1 MKEKELKL
9 RIHDEYPYDPNYKF
23 QAKLEIIN
31 LDEEREQDIISGNGF
46 FIKEP
51 QNLKKDIKAIDGIL
65 SSKYGDTSGDANPF
79 ANRYRCD
86 CGKLNSRINHGLIC
100 DSCRTMVQYRDDNFK
115 ITGWICL
122 IDKYVI
128 HPNLYKKLAFFIGVQ
143 RLENIIDPNIKVNE
157 DGHILRMIKNREIEQ
172 KKDEPFFG
180 IGISDFKDRFNEVMD
195 FYLSRFPAKKEYY
208 DHIME
213 HREKVFIQSIPVY
226 TSLLRPIRLDGENLV
241 FEKTNAA
248 YNMMA
253 KLGASINR
261 NQLEIFRKK
270 KTKEGL
276 LYELQTHLNSLY
288 VEIENILAKK
298 KGTIRQLF
306 GGRYNFSTRA
316 VIVPDP
322 ELRIDEIKLPY
333 AALVEVLQQTIVNVL
348 KKSYNITYSQAW
360 DMWYMAQL
368 QVNPRI
374 VQIIENIIQNQDN
387 GRGIPFIINR
397 NLKKFPPVVILE

>member
-1 MKEKELKL
+1 MKEL
-9 RIHDEYPYDPNYKF
+9 RIKVQKEYPYDPNYNFK
-23 QAKLEIIN
+23 AKLEILN
-31 LDEEREQDIISGNGF
+31 LDNERQKDILSGEGF

-51 QNLKKDIKAIDGIL
+51 QGIKKDIKSIDSIL
-65 SSKYGDTSGDANPF
+65 SSRYGDTAGDVNPF

-86 CGKLNSRINHGLIC
+86 CGKLTSRINQGILC
-100 DSCRTMVQYRDDNFK
+100 DTCKTIVQYRDDNFK

-122 IDKYVI
+122 TEKYVI
-128 HPNLYKKLAFFIGVQ
+128 HPNLYKTIAFFIGVEK
-143 RLENIIDPNIKVNE
+143 LDNIIDPDIQINE
-157 DGHILRMIKNREIEQ
+157 DGHIVRTRKKYTVGQ

-180 IGISDFKDRFNEVMD
+180 IGISDFKDRFEEIMD
-195 FYLSRFPAKKEYY
+195 YYLAKKPNKKNYY

-213 HREKVFIQSIPVY
+213 NKDKVFIQSIPVY
-226 TSLLRPIRLDGENLV
+226 TSLLRPVRLDGENLV

-253 KLGASINR
+253 KLAPSINR

-276 LYELQTHLNSLY
+276 LYELQTNLNILY
-288 VEIENILAKK
+288 TEIENILAKK
-298 KGTIRQLF
+298 KGTIRNLF

-322 ELRIDEIKLPY
+322 ELRIDEIRLPY
-333 AALVEVLQQTIVNVL
+333 AALVEVLQQTIINVL
-348 KKSYNITYSQAW
+348 KKSYNITYSAAW
-360 DMWYMAQL
+360 DIWYMSQL
-368 QVNPRI
+368 KVNPRI
-374 VQIIENIIQNQDN
+374 VQIIENIIDNQDN

-397 NLKKFPPVVILE
+397 NL